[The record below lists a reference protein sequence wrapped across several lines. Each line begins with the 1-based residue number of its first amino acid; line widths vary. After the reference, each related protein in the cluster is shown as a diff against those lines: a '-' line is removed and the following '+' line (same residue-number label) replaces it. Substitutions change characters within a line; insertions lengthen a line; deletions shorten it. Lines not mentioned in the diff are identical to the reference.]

1 MTAILARPLP
11 TPPTNSAQH
20 SRRVPE
26 AARGERLRLWVA
38 VARGKKQKAMPVFP
52 TSCHDDVPRL
62 MQASRVQRCQSAVTV
77 MRLVQLVMG
86 V

>member
-1 MTAILARPLP
+1 MLST
-11 TPPTNSAQH
+11 S
-20 SRRVPE
+20 SRRSPE
-26 AARGERLRLWVA
+26 AARGERLQLWVQ
-38 VARGKKQKAMPVFP
+38 VARGKRQKAMPVFP

-62 MQASRVQRCQSAVTV
+62 MQASKVQRCQAAVTV